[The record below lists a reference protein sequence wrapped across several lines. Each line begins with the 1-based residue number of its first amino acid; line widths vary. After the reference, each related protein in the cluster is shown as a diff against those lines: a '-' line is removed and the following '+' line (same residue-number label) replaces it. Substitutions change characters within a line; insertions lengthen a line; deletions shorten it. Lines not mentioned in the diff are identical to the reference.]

1 MYYCAITVGAD
12 FMVGAKPV
20 KNKPTSAEII
30 QQADQ
35 VIEAE
40 QARIH
45 SDMQSVYEYGFY
57 LLKTHLQRL
66 IAEETQEKQQNLDPN
81 KLIKLIGQYGRDSVD
96 SGVKGYI
103 TEARAAS
110 AFALIE
116 YVFSLT
122 DGTKSPTIPPQANE
136 NSTKP

>member
-1 MYYCAITVGAD
+1 
-12 FMVGAKPV
+12 MVGAKPV

-30 QQADQ
+30 RQADQ

-57 LLKTHLQRL
+57 LLKTHLQKL
-66 IAEETQEKQQNLDPN
+66 IAEETQEKQQNLDPD
-81 KLIKLIGQYGRDSVD
+81 KLIKLIGQYGRDSLD

-103 TEARAAS
+103 TPERAAS
-110 AFALIE
+110 AFNLIE

-122 DGTKSPTIPPQANE
+122 DGTKSPTIPPQTNE
-136 NSTKP
+136 SSTKP